1 MGPNNAWYNGGT
13 MPSVG
18 TAGLQNPY
26 GVNQS
31 WQNNIQMPNTN
42 QQNAYQV
49 ASQTNL
55 SQFAWINNP
64 GVVDMWPMA
73 AGSEMTF
80 IDPEHLRLYVRRV
93 DEWNHP
99 VKTRVFALN
108 EITDAPEKPAAPA
121 INMEELKN
129 FLSTEVDRAV
139 NNKMSNVF
147 GGFSS
152 SVTPAVVDTKRGE

>member
-1 MGPNNAWYNGGT
+1 MGPNNSWYNGGT
-13 MPSVG
+13 TPSVG
-18 TAGLQNPY
+18 TAEVQNPY
-26 GVNQS
+26 GANQT
-31 WQNNIQMPNTN
+31 WQNT
-42 QQNAYQV
+42 A
-49 ASQTNL
+49 QTNL

-139 NNKMSNVF
+139 SNKMSNVF

>member
-1 MGPNNAWYNGGT
+1 MGPNNAWYNGSNNMGN
-13 MPSVG
+13 VG
-18 TAGLQNPY
+18 AQNQNSY
-26 GVNQS
+26 GMNTG
-31 WQNNIQMPNTN
+31 WQNNGTQLNTN

-49 ASQTNL
+49 AAQTNL

-99 VKTRVFALN
+99 VKTRVFSLN
-108 EITDAPEKPAAPA
+108 EITDAPEKPSAPA

-139 NNKMSNVF
+139 SNKMSNM
-147 GGFSS
+147 FSFNGS
-152 SVTPAVVDTKRGE
+152 GAVSNTKQEG